1 MTDQPTFIPFP
12 APSISDRSSGNRP
25 SGGGR
30 HPSQVF
36 FDRFELNRILNIY
49 GRMVA
54 AGKWKDY
61 AIDMMSEEAVFSIFR
76 RASEMPVYRIIK
88 APMLA
93 RRQGA
98 WRIVGMNGQ
107 VMKRGHDL
115 KQVLTLFERKFV
127 KLVED

>member
-1 MTDQPTFIPFP
+1 MTDQPPFISFP
-12 APSISDRSSGNRP
+12 APSTPDK
-25 SGGGR
+25 SGGGGR
-30 HPSQVF
+30 YPSQVF
-36 FDRFELNRILNIY
+36 FDRFELNHILNIY

-54 AGKWKDY
+54 AGEWKDY
-61 AIDMMSEEAVFSIFR
+61 AIDMMDEEAVFSIFR
-76 RASEMPVYRIIK
+76 RASEMPVYRVIK

-115 KQVLTLFERKFV
+115 KQVLTMFEGKFL